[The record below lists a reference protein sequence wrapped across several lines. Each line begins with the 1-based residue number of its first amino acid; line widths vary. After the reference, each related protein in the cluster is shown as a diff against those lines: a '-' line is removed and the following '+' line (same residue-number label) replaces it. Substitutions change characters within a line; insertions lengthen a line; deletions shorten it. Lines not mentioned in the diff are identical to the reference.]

1 MPILPEE
8 EQLLQA
14 VFDWARRLFRRKGL
28 NAQDAEDCAAEVR
41 LQLLQTC
48 QQGRS
53 LSFAYAAQ
61 VARGILADFVSAQQR
76 HPPII
81 PLENAD
87 WQGGGG
93 EPSMELNAAVR
104 WALEQLPP
112 GARALV
118 WLHDVEGYTTEE
130 LTVQFGCS
138 AECLRQQLH
147 RARKRLRELLE

>member
-14 VFDWARRLFRRKGL
+14 VFDWALRFYQRKGL

-41 LQLLQTC
+41 LHLLQHL
-48 QQGRS
+48 QQGRA

-61 VARGILADFVSAQQR
+61 VARGILADFVQAQQR

-87 WQGGGG
+87 WHGGA
-93 EPSMELNAAVR
+93 SLELQAAVR

-112 GARALV
+112 DARALV
-118 WLHDVEGYTTEE
+118 WLHDVEGYTAEE
-130 LTVQFGCS
+130 LTERFGCN
-138 AECLRQQLH
+138 AACLRQRLH

>member
-14 VFDWARRLFRRKGL
+14 VFDWALRFYQRKGL

-41 LQLLQTC
+41 LLMLAHLK
-48 QQGRS
+48 QGRT
-53 LSFAYAAQ
+53 LSFAYAVQ
-61 VARGILADFVSAQQR
+61 IARGVLADFISAQQR
-76 HPPII
+76 HPPTI

-87 WQGGGG
+87 WHGGG
-93 EPSMELNAAVR
+93 ETSVELNAAVR

-112 GARALV
+112 DACALV
-118 WLHDVEGYTTEE
+118 WLHDVEGYTVEE
-130 LTVQFGCS
+130 LTARLGCS
-138 AECLRQQLH
+138 AECLRQRLH